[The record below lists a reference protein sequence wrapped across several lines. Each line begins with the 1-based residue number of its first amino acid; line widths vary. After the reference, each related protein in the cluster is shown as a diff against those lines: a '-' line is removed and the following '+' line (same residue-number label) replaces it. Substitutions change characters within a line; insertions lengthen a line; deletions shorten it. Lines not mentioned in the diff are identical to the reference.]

1 MSTDYLSYLSSSQQ
15 DRMHF
20 AGAASGLDINSMID
34 AEMTKASEP
43 VKKLQEEEQSL
54 TNRQTALQNVS
65 DRLDEFRTFV
75 NDWKLQSNFFHND
88 ATSSDED
95 ILTVSTSGSV
105 KDTTFDVTV
114 DSLAKNQSYFS
125 TSAVTAETTTRLEN
139 LGGTGNGIA
148 GPGTLSINV
157 NGTSYEVDYYEGNTL
172 EEITDQIE
180 SLDDNLQVYAVNS
193 SDGLKLF
200 FSGTD
205 AGVNLQMSDSGT
217 LLESLNMT
225 ESHKS
230 GGFVLG
236 DPDATMDTFGISD
249 TVGGQ
254 LTINVDGTDYVIDY
268 NPSDDFDTWITDIYG
283 DSTYDTM
290 LEKLS
295 IYYGSNGQTG
305 NDEAMKLF
313 INSKNPESDVTVSE
327 TGDGN
332 MLEMMRFFE
341 TYASSERISGA
352 STDNLD
358 VIGAT
363 ESGDLTFTV
372 DGTDYTISY
381 DVSTHDL
388 ATVVSNINSEP
399 DLQDSV
405 SANIVDDGT
414 GELQLVLS
422 AKDNSTTFEVS
433 DTGDLLRTMNMTE
446 EFESTSAVTG
456 ADTDALADFGT
467 TEDSGTISI
476 NIDGSYRYV
485 NYDAS
490 ATGDTLAQLVS
501 KINAADSRIFA
512 EVEDLGGTLNL
523 KIGSTEP
530 DVNISLSDSGDA
542 LETLNIDTTEANGHH
557 SNGYSASGHSDS
569 GFQEAQQ
576 ATATVNFGGIETE
589 ITSDTNTFTN
599 VLQGINFTARQESAT
614 PVTVTVTQ
622 NIEDTKEHVTDFV
635 DEYNSLMD
643 YLYERLYAEDDQVQT
658 TSTALEGEETDEE
671 TDELADVLVG
681 DPLLRSV
688 FEELKSMA
696 YQDMDASGQELYY
709 SNTMTGTEESTL
721 YELGVRLPS
730 GSTGTLS
737 IHVDGF
743 DDPIEMA
750 YSETDTME
758 DIVNR
763 MALYGDYNVNA
774 SLEEDGNGSFVFK
787 ISSPNDIIITDTATT
802 GYAGLKSTLLTNH
815 GDTSLKY
822 DYLTEIGVRSSDGFS
837 DYTNNYR
844 NIMRGRLSINDQLL
858 ENALRSDS
866 EAVWES
872 FGISATIAGTEM
884 KGFATQL
891 SDKIYDYNTF
901 NTGKLE
907 RIVGYNGSLSQEIR
921 RINSEIVDW
930 STRLNRRFEALWAK
944 YSSLEQTLS
953 RLQEQGSA
961 LQNAFSNLNG
971 GNG

>member
-1 MSTDYLSYLSSSQQ
+1 MSTDYLSYLSGSQQ

-20 AGAASGLDINSMID
+20 AGASSGLDINSMID

-43 VKKLQEEEQSL
+43 VKKLQEEEETL

-65 DRLDEFRTFV
+65 DRLDEFRTFA

-88 ATSSDED
+88 ATSSDES

-105 KDTTFDVTV
+105 RDTTFDVTV

-125 TSAVTAETTTRLEN
+125 TSSVSAETTTRLEN

-148 GPGTLSINV
+148 GAGTLSINV
-157 NGTSYEVDYYEGNTL
+157 NGTGYEVDYYEGNTL
-172 EEITDQIE
+172 EEITEQIE
-180 SLDDNLQVYAVNS
+180 SLDDNLQVHAVS
-193 SDGLKLF
+193 SEDGLKLF

-236 DPDATMDTFGISD
+236 DPDATMDTFGITD
-249 TVGGQ
+249 TAGGK
-254 LTINVDGTDYVIDY
+254 LTITVDGTDYVINYDS
-268 NPSDDFDTWITDIYG
+268 SDNFNSWISDIY
-283 DSTYDTM
+283 DDPELETM
-290 LEKLS
+290 LEKVS

-305 NDEAMKLF
+305 DDEAMKLF
-313 INSKNPESDVTVSE
+313 INSKNPESEVTVSE

-341 TYASSERISGA
+341 TYGSAERITGSSDDLLETFGLNDNGA
-352 STDNLD
+352 
-358 VIGAT
+358 IQ
-363 ESGDLTFTV
+363 FTV
-372 DGTDYTISY
+372 GDDDYSIDY
-381 DVSTHDL
+381 DVTTDTL
-388 ATVVSNINSEP
+388 ADVVDKINDEA
-399 DLQDSV
+399 DLQDKV

-414 GELQLVLS
+414 DLQLVLS
-422 AKDNSTTFEVS
+422 AKDNATTFEVS

-456 ADTDALADFGT
+456 ADTDYLADFGT
-467 TEDSGTISI
+467 TEDSGTITI

-485 NYDAS
+485 SYDAS
-490 ATGDTLAQLVS
+490 ATGDTLAQLVN
-501 KINAADSRIFA
+501 KITAADSRIYA

-530 DVNISLSDSGDA
+530 DVNISLSDSGDV
-542 LETLNIDTTEANGHH
+542 LETLNIDTTEATGHH
-557 SNGYSASGHSDS
+557 SNGYSTTGHSES
-569 GFQEAQQ
+569 GFQEARQ
-576 ATATVNFGGIETE
+576 AMATVNFGGIETE
-589 ITSDTNTFTN
+589 ITSDTNTFNN
-599 VLQGINFTARQESAT
+599 VLQGINFTARQESDT

-622 NIEDTKEHVTDFV
+622 NIEETKEHVKDFV
-635 DEYNSLMD
+635 DEYNNLMD
-643 YLYERLYAEDDQVQT
+643 YLYERLYAEDDRVQT
-658 TSTALEGEETDEE
+658 TSTASEDGESEDSE
-671 TDELADVLVG
+671 DELADVLVG
-681 DPLLRSV
+681 DPLLRSI
-688 FEELKSMA
+688 FEELKTMA
-696 YQDMDASGQELYY
+696 YQDMDGSAQEVYY
-709 SNTMTGTEESTL
+709 SNTTSGSEESTL

-737 IHVDGF
+737 IHVEDF
-743 DDPIEMA
+743 DDPIEME
-750 YSETDTME
+750 YSEEDTLE

-763 MALYGDYNVNA
+763 MALYGDYNVRA
-774 SLEEDGNGSFVFK
+774 SIEEDGNGSFVFK
-787 ISSPNDIIITDTATT
+787 ISSPDDIIITDTATT
-802 GYAGLKSTLLTNH
+802 GYTGLKSTLLTNH

-822 DYLTEIGVRSSDGFS
+822 DYLTEIGVGSSDGFS
-837 DYTNNYR
+837 DYENNYR
-844 NIMRGRLSINDQLL
+844 NIMRGRLSVNEQLL

-872 FGISATIAGTEM
+872 FGISSTVAGTEM

-891 SDKIYDYNTF
+891 SEKIYDYNTF

-907 RIVGYNGSLSQEIR
+907 RVMGYNGTISQELR
-921 RINSEIVDW
+921 RINSQIVDW
-930 STRLNRRFEALWAK
+930 SSRLNRKFEALWAK
-944 YSSLEQTLS
+944 YSNLEQTLG
-953 RLQEQGSA
+953 RLQEQGAA
-961 LQNAFSNLNG
+961 LQNSFSKLNG
-971 GNG
+971 GND

>member
-1 MSTDYLSYLSSSQQ
+1 MSTDYLSYLSDSQQ
-15 DRMHF
+15 NRMHF
-20 AGAASGLDINSMID
+20 AGAATGLDINSMID

-95 ILTVSTSGSV
+95 ILTVTTSGSIR
-105 KDTTFDVTV
+105 DTTFDVTV
-114 DSLAKNQSYFS
+114 DNLAKNQSYFS
-125 TSAVTAETTTRLEN
+125 TSSVSAETTTRLEN

-148 GPGTLSINV
+148 GAGTLSINV
-157 NGTSYEVDYYEGNTL
+157 NGTAYEVDYYEGNTL
-172 EEITDQIE
+172 EEITEQIE
-180 SLDDNLQVYAVNS
+180 GLDDNLQVYAVNS

-236 DPDATMDTFGISD
+236 DPEATMDTFGISD
-249 TVGGQ
+249 TAGGQ
-254 LTINVDGTDYVIDY
+254 LTINVDGTDYAIDY
-268 NPSDDFDTWITDIYG
+268 DPTSDDFDSWITNIYG

-290 LEKLS
+290 LEKVS

-305 NDEAMKLF
+305 DDEAMKLF
-313 INSKNPESDVTVSE
+313 INSKNPESDVTVTE

-341 TYASSERISGA
+341 TYASAERVTGA
-352 STDNLD
+352 STDMLD
-358 VIGAT
+358 TVGVSD
-363 ESGDLTFTV
+363 SGDLVFTV
-372 DGTDYTISY
+372 DGTDYTIGY
-381 DVSTHDL
+381 DVTTDDL
-388 ATVVSNINSEP
+388 ATVVSAINGEAGLSAK
-399 DLQDSV
+399 V
-405 SANIVDDGT
+405 SANIVEDG
-414 GELQLVLS
+414 GEMQLILS

-433 DTGDLLRTMNMTE
+433 DTGSLLRDMNMTE

-456 ADTDALADFGT
+456 ADTDYLADFGT

-490 ATGDTLAQLVS
+490 ATGDTLAELVN
-501 KINAADSRIFA
+501 KINAADSRIYA

-530 DVNISLSDSGDA
+530 DVNISLSDSGDV

-557 SNGYSASGHSDS
+557 SNGYTATGHSES

-599 VLQGINFTARQESAT
+599 VLQGINFTARQESTT

-622 NIEDTKEHVTDFV
+622 NIEDTKEHIMDFV
-635 DEYNSLMD
+635 NEYNDLMD
-643 YLYERLYAEDDQVQT
+643 YLYERLYAEDDRVET
-658 TSTALEGEETDEE
+658 SSTASEEDETDEE
-671 TDELADVLVG
+671 SDELADVLVG

-696 YQDMDASGQELYY
+696 YQDLDGSAQEVYY
-709 SNTMTGTEESTL
+709 SNTMSGTEESTL
-721 YELGVRLPS
+721 YDLGVRLPS
-730 GSTGTLS
+730 GSAGTLT

-743 DDPIEMA
+743 DDPIEMT
-750 YSETDTME
+750 YSEDDTVE
-758 DIVNR
+758 DIVDR

-774 SLEEDGNGSFVFK
+774 TIEENGSGSFVFK
-787 ISSPNDIIITDTATT
+787 ISSPNDIIVTDTATT
-802 GYAGLKSTLLTNH
+802 GYSGLKSILLTNH

-822 DYLTEIGVRSSDGFS
+822 DYLTEIGVGSSDGFS

-844 NIMRGRLSINDQLL
+844 NIMRGRLSINEGLL
-858 ENALRSDS
+858 ESALRTDS
-866 EAVWES
+866 EAVWET
-872 FGISATIAGTEM
+872 FGISTTIAGTEM
-884 KGFATQL
+884 KGLATQL

-901 NTGKLE
+901 NTGKIQ
-907 RIVGYNGSLSQEIR
+907 RIIGYNGTIAQEVR
-921 RINSEIVDW
+921 RINSEIIDW
-930 STRLNRRFEALWAK
+930 SSRLNRKFEALWAK
-944 YSSLEQTLS
+944 YSSLEQTIS
-953 RLQEQGSA
+953 RLQEQGTA
-961 LQNAFSNLNG
+961 LQNAFTNLNG
-971 GNG
+971 GN

>member
-1 MSTDYLSYLSSSQQ
+1 MSTDYLSYLSDSQQ
-15 DRMHF
+15 NRMHY
-20 AGAASGLDINSMID
+20 AGAATGLDINSMID
-34 AEMTKASEP
+34 AEMTKAAEP
-43 VKKLQEEEQSL
+43 VKKLQEKELTL

-105 KDTTFDVTV
+105 RDTTFEVTV
-114 DSLAKNQSYFS
+114 DSMAKNQTYFS
-125 TSAVTAETTTRLEN
+125 TSSVSAKTTTRLEN

-172 EEITDQIE
+172 EEITEQIE
-180 SLDDNLQVYAVNS
+180 SLDDNLQVYAVSS

-205 AGVNLQMSDSGT
+205 ASVNLQMSDSGT

-236 DPDATMDTFGISD
+236 DPEADMDTFGINS
-249 TVGGQ
+249 GQ
-254 LTINVDGTDYVIDY
+254 LTVSVDGTDYTLDY
-268 NPSDDFDTWITDIYG
+268 DAGDDFDSWITDLYA
-283 DSTYDTM
+283 DSSYDT
-290 LEKLS
+290 LFEKVS

-305 NDEAMKLF
+305 DDEAIKLF
-313 INSKNPESDVTVSE
+313 INSKNPESEVTVSE
-327 TGDGN
+327 TGAGN

-341 TYASSERISGA
+341 TYASSERVSGA
-352 STDNLD
+352 STAQLD
-358 VIGAT
+358 SIGASD
-363 ESGDLTFTV
+363 SGVLTFTV
-372 DGTDYTISY
+372 GEDDYTISY
-381 DVSTHDL
+381 DITADTL
-388 ATVVSNINSEP
+388 ADVVIAINAKP
-399 DLQDSV
+399 TLQESV

-414 GELQLVLS
+414 GELQLILS
-422 AKDNSTTFEVS
+422 AKDNTTTFEVS

-456 ADTDALADFGT
+456 ADTDYLADFGT

-501 KINAADSRIFA
+501 KINAADSRIYA

-530 DVNISLSDSGDA
+530 DVNISLSDSGDV
-542 LETLNIDTTEANGHH
+542 LETLNIDTTESSGHH
-557 SNGYSASGHSDS
+557 SNGYSATGHSDS

-589 ITSDTNTFTN
+589 ITSDTNTFSN
-599 VLQGINFTARQESAT
+599 VLQGINFTARQASTT

-622 NIEDTKEHVTDFV
+622 NIEDTKNHIMDFV
-635 DEYNSLMD
+635 NEYNDLMD
-643 YLYERLYAEDDQVQT
+643 YLYERLYAEDDRVQT
-658 TSTALEGEETDEE
+658 TSTASEATEDDEE
-671 TDELADVLVG
+671 EDELADVLVG
-681 DPLLRSV
+681 DPLLKSV
-688 FEELKSMA
+688 FEELKAMA
-696 YQDMDASGQELYY
+696 YQGMAENGQELYY
-709 SNTMTGTEESTL
+709 SNSMSGSQESTL

-730 GSTGTLS
+730 GSTGTLT

-743 DDPIEMA
+743 DDPIEMT
-750 YSETDTME
+750 YSEDDTLE

-763 MALYGDYNVNA
+763 MAQYGEYNVNA
-774 SLEEDGNGSFVFK
+774 TVEEDDNGSFVFK

-802 GYAGLKSTLLTNH
+802 GYNGLKNILLTNH

-822 DYLTEIGVRSSDGFS
+822 DYLTEIGLGASDGFS

-844 NIMRGRLSINDQLL
+844 NIMRGRLSINTYLL
-858 ENALRSDS
+858 EDALRTDS
-866 EAVWES
+866 EAVWET
-872 FGISATIAGTEM
+872 FGMSTSIAGTDM
-884 KGFATQL
+884 KGFATRL

-901 NTGKLE
+901 NTGKLQ
-907 RIVGYNGSLSQEIR
+907 RVIGYNGTISQEVR

-930 STRLNRRFEALWAK
+930 SSRLNRKFEALWAK
-944 YSSLEQTLS
+944 YSALEQSIS
-953 RLQEQGSA
+953 RLQEQGTA
-961 LQNAFSNLNG
+961 LQNAFLSMNG
-971 GNG
+971 GNS

>member
-1 MSTDYLSYLSSSQQ
+1 MSTDYLSYLSDSQQ
-15 DRMHF
+15 NRMHY

-43 VKKLQEEEQSL
+43 VTKLQEKQQTL

-88 ATSSDED
+88 ATSSDES
-95 ILTVSTSGSV
+95 ILTVTTSGSIR
-105 KDTTFDVTV
+105 DTTFDVTV

-200 FSGTD
+200 FSGVD

-236 DPDATMDTFGISD
+236 DPEATMDTFGIN
-249 TVGGQ
+249 TGQ
-254 LTINVDGTDYVIDY
+254 LTVNVDGTDYTLDY
-268 NPSDDFDTWITDIYG
+268 DAATDDFDSWITDLYA
-283 DSTYDTM
+283 DSSYDT
-290 LEKLS
+290 LFEKVS

-305 NDEAMKLF
+305 DDEAMKLF
-313 INSKNPESDVTVSE
+313 INSKNPESEVTVSE
-327 TGDGN
+327 TGAGN

-341 TYASSERISGA
+341 SYASAERVTGA
-352 STDNLD
+352 STDMLD
-358 VIGAT
+358 TVGVSD
-363 ESGDLTFTV
+363 SGDLVFKV
-372 DGTDYTISY
+372 DGSEYTIGY
-381 DVSTHDL
+381 DVTTDDL
-388 ATVVSNINSEP
+388 ATVVSAINGAGLSAK
-399 DLQDSV
+399 V
-405 SANIVDDGT
+405 SANIVEAG
-414 GELQLVLS
+414 GELQLVFS
-422 AKDNSTTFEVS
+422 AKDNTTTFEVS
-433 DTGDLLRTMNMTE
+433 DTGSLLRDMNMTE

-456 ADTDALADFGT
+456 ADTDYLADFGT

-501 KINAADSRIFA
+501 KINAADSRIYA

-530 DVNISLSDSGDA
+530 DVNISLSDSGDV
-542 LETLNIDTTEANGHH
+542 LETLNIDTTEATGHH
-557 SNGYSASGHSDS
+557 SNGYTTTGHSES
-569 GFQEAQQ
+569 GFQEAEQ
-576 ATATVNFGGIETE
+576 AVATVNFGGIETE
-589 ITSDTNTFTN
+589 ITSDSNTFTN

-622 NIEDTKEHVTDFV
+622 NIEETKEHIMDFV
-635 DEYNSLMD
+635 DEYNDLMD
-643 YLYERLYAEDDQVQT
+643 YLYERLYAEDDRVQT
-658 TSTALEGEETDEE
+658 TTTTTDGEDSEEE

-688 FEELKSMA
+688 FEEMKSMA
-696 YQDMDASGQELYY
+696 YQDMDAGGQELYY
-709 SNTMTGTEESTL
+709 SNTMSGSEESTL

-730 GSTGTLS
+730 GTTGTLS
-737 IHVDGF
+737 IHVEGF
-743 DDPIEMA
+743 DDPIEMT
-750 YSETDTME
+750 YSEDDTVE

-774 SLEEDGNGSFVFK
+774 TIEEDGNGSFVFK
-787 ISSPNDIIITDTATT
+787 ISSTNDIIITDTATT
-802 GYAGLKSTLLTNH
+802 GYSGLKSTLLTNH

-822 DYLTEIGVRSSDGFS
+822 DYLTEIGVGASDGFS
-837 DYTNNYR
+837 DYTNSYR

-872 FGISATIAGTEM
+872 FGISTTIAGTEM

-891 SDKIYDYNTF
+891 SDKIYDYNMF
-901 NTGKLE
+901 NTGKIQ

-953 RLQEQGSA
+953 RLQEQGAA
-961 LQNAFSNLNG
+961 LQNAFANLNG
-971 GNG
+971 GN